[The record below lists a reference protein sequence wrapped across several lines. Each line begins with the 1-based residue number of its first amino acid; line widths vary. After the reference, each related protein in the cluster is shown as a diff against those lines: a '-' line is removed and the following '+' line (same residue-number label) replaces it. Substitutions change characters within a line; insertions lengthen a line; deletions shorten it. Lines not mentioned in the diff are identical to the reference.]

1 MALYAFSQ
9 SRYHATRG
17 ADVITVWKKK
27 TKQNKTKQKK
37 LDYFTMVLQSVCHNL
52 IGDIP

>member
-1 MALYAFSQ
+1 MTLYAFEQ

-17 ADVITVWKKK
+17 ADVISLKKK
-27 TKQNKTKQKK
+27 TKTKK
-37 LDYFTMVLQSVCHNL
+37 LDDFTMTMVLQSVCHNL